1 MSYKYL
7 LNLLYN
13 CHNLPQTRKD
23 FIAVRMSETMTRSDL
38 PVWRQLLV
46 NGLAVKEE
54 FFKAYS
60 PVQKS
65 KILSGLC
72 ESIRRIKRAG
82 CSRQLFEV
90 LDHIYCLDRG
100 EPSDG
105 KAGAFFR
112 MRLRQSPDK
121 RVKAMLAAVIMELP
135 EQHHR
140 VEEVAAAIHGDYLL
154 SIRAMERLCG
164 FGEPGLKVLYQ
175 LLEEVYLTP
184 AITFTLLKL
193 IETTRCRD
201 SLKRTMAAKVF
212 LRANQDETGTTRPLV
227 SPGSDSAI
235 RMMRSAKVSRAL
247 QRAPASTKFYLNKGQ
262 RNRVGQDPVFQRFD
276 ATRKNPVRPQERC
289 HVCAKNH
296 KEPSLCR
303 GFDATRKN
311 PVRPQ
316 GGCHVCAKN
325 HKDPS
330 LCRGF
335 ATDHGDTGK
344 ERLRLSIQLKNY
356 GLPTNL

>member
-23 FIAVRMSETMTRSDL
+23 FIAARMSETMTRSDL

-46 NGLAVKEE
+46 NGLAAKEE

-65 KILSGLC
+65 RILSGLC
-72 ESIRRIKRAG
+72 ESIRRIKRTG
-82 CSRQLFEV
+82 CSHHLFEV
-90 LDHIYCLDRG
+90 LDHIYCLDSV

-175 LLEEVYLTP
+175 LLEEVPLTP

-193 IETTRCRD
+193 IETTTCRD

-212 LRANQDETGTTRPLV
+212 LRANQDKIGTTRSLL
-227 SPGSDSAI
+227 SPGSDTAI
-235 RMMRSAKVSRAL
+235 RMMRSGVVSRAL
-247 QRAPASTKFYLNKGQ
+247 QRTPAIADFHLNTGQ
-262 RNRVGQDPVFQRFD
+262 RNRVRQDPVFQRFA
-276 ATRKNPVRPQERC
+276 ATRKNQVR
-289 HVCAKNH
+289 
-296 KEPSLCR
+296 L
-303 GFDATRKN
+303 
-311 PVRPQ
+311 Q
-316 GGCHVCAKN
+316 GGCHVCEKN
-325 HKDPS
+325 HKDPT

-335 ATDHGDTGK
+335 ATDPGDTGK
-344 ERLRLSIQLKNY
+344 KRMRLSIQLKNY

>member
-1 MSYKYL
+1 MNHKSL

-13 CHNLPQTRKD
+13 CHNLIQTRKD
-23 FIAVRMSETMTRSDL
+23 FIAVRMSEMMTRSDL
-38 PVWRQLLV
+38 SVWRQLLV

-65 KILSGLC
+65 KILSDLC
-72 ESIRRIKRAG
+72 ESIRRIKRVG
-82 CSRQLFEV
+82 CSRHLFEV
-90 LDHIYCLDRG
+90 LDHIYCLDSV

-121 RVKAMLAAVIMELP
+121 QVKAMLAAVIMELP

-154 SIRAMERLCG
+154 SIRAMERLCD

-175 LLEEVYLTP
+175 LLEEVSLTP

-212 LRANQDETGTTRPLV
+212 LRANQEMTTTTRPLV
-227 SPGSDSAI
+227 SPGSETAI
-235 RMMRSAKVSRAL
+235 RMMKSAKVSRGL
-247 QRAPASTKFYLNKGQ
+247 QRTPAIAGFHLNKGQ
-262 RNRVGQDPVFQRFD
+262 RNRVRQDPVFQRFA
-276 ATRKNPVRPQERC
+276 ATLKNRVRP
-289 HVCAKNH
+289 
-296 KEPSLCR
+296 
-303 GFDATRKN
+303 
-311 PVRPQ
+311 
-316 GGCHVCAKN
+316 
-325 HKDPS
+325 
-330 LCRGF
+330 
-335 ATDHGDTGK
+335 
-344 ERLRLSIQLKNY
+344 
-356 GLPTNL
+356 